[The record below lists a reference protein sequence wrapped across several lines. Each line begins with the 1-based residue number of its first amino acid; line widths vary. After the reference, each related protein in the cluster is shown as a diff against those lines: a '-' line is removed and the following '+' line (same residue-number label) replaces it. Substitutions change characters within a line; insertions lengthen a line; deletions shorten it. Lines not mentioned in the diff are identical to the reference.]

1 MTSIRNSR
9 YIVDTFTEFKKSIFY
24 FNRFDDW
31 QQFMSDGKKMYDE
44 AILKYGNQFNRIV
57 NEYPLDDPLGAF
69 PNWIT
74 PESDTIE
81 KLDEGFYTTFLRDDL
96 LSNVILAFD
105 EILDNI
111 DMGGSFTKSKLIITD
126 KTQGIFDFGLASL
139 GLFEKVEFYSEELS
153 IDNPLEFPTEQ
164 VAGLVPPMDIDMNE
178 LQQYFY
184 TSDISGKKY
193 LMTKQN
199 KGTQAA
205 LNDGYSLNNIPL
217 SYKSFGTKQKKSYLM
232 FKKEGGKTKFI
243 DLYVGVGGLGGMDS
257 SGMLQRALPMFM
269 AAKFFESVGI
279 RTRINSSRMFLGA
292 EFGEILDYANPKAV
306 KQLDANSKSDSRIIN
321 CCTVV
326 IKDFGEP
333 LDFTRLAVAVADER
347 TFRYNLWKYLPAIN
361 AIKYGVGMKGY
372 GSTVYGKEEGL
383 FEIGQRY
390 KNWYREQI
398 EQEDKEWVK
407 IDKPLMIFGG
417 VPEPENSWDYQGDK
431 NERGYKNIV
440 KEFYRI
446 LDIVD
451 FTYNKPEKAAE
462 RIYIREVESG
472 EKTLLEFKEYVLKT
486 LGEAYGVAQGGEYAD
501 PEIEVTEI
509 DIKFREKIE
518 ALNQFLEQKK

>member
-1 MTSIRNSR
+1 MPN
-9 YIVDTFTEFKKSIFY
+9 VNTFSDYKSSIFY

-31 QQFMSDGKKMYDE
+31 QEFMSEGKQYFEE
-44 AILKYGNQFNRIV
+44 AMRKYNQSFPQFVDDSVLTR
-57 NEYPLDDPLGAF
+57 PLQDN

-74 PESDTIE
+74 DESDTIE

-105 EILDNI
+105 EILANI
-111 DMGGSFTKSKLIITD
+111 DMGGSFEKSKLIITD

-164 VAGLVPPMDIDMNE
+164 VAGLVPPMNVNMND

-205 LNDGYSLNNIPL
+205 LNDGYSLNDIPL

-232 FKKEGGKTKFI
+232 FKKEGGKSKKV
-243 DLYVGVGGLGGMDS
+243 DLYVGVGGLGSMDS

-279 RTRINSSRMFLGA
+279 RTRINSSRMFLNYDGNPLQ
-292 EFGEILDYANPKAV
+292 ILDPDNPKAV
-306 KQLDANSKSDSRIIN
+306 KQSKKLNNPKIIN
-321 CCTVV
+321 CATVV
-326 IKDFGEP
+326 IKDFGEE

-347 TFRYNLWKYLPAIN
+347 TFRYNLWKFLPAIN
-361 AIKYGVGMKGY
+361 AIKYGVGMKGW
-372 GSTVYGKEEGL
+372 GSTIYGGDIM
-383 FEIGQRY
+383 FETGQRY

-398 EQEDKEWVK
+398 EKEDKEWVK

-417 VPEPENSWDYQGDK
+417 VPNPENSWDYQGDK
-431 NERGYKNIV
+431 NEEGYINIV

-462 RIYIREVESG
+462 RIYIRQVESG
-472 EKTLLEFKEYVLKT
+472 EKTLLGFKEYVLKT
-486 LGEAYGVAQGGEYAD
+486 LGQAYGVAEGGEYAD
-501 PEIEVTEI
+501 PKIEIEEI
-509 DIKFREKIE
+509 DIKFDEKIE
-518 ALNQFLEQKK
+518 ALNKFIEQKK

>member
-1 MTSIRNSR
+1 MPRVNRFSLYQST
-9 YIVDTFTEFKKSIFY
+9 IFY
-24 FNRFDDW
+24 FNRFNDW
-31 QQFMSDGKKMYDE
+31 QEFMSEGKKTYEE
-44 AILKYGNQFNRIV
+44 AMRKYNQSFPQFVDDSVLTR
-57 NEYPLDDPLGAF
+57 PLQLY

-74 PESDTIE
+74 DESDTIE

-105 EILDNI
+105 EILANI
-111 DMGGSFTKSKLIITD
+111 DMGGSFIKSKLIITD

-217 SYKSFGTKQKKSYLM
+217 KYKSFGTKQKKSYLM

-292 EFGEILDYANPKAV
+292 QFGQILDYANPKAV

-361 AIKYGVGMKGY
+361 AIKYGVGMRGY
-372 GSTVYGKEEGL
+372 GKTVYGGNVM
-383 FEIGQRY
+383 FEVGQRY

-417 VPEPENSWDYQGDK
+417 VPNPEDSWDYQGNK

-446 LDIVD
+446 LDVVD

-462 RIYIREVESG
+462 RIYIRQVESG
-472 EKTLLEFKEYVLKT
+472 EKTLLGFKEYVLKT
-486 LGEAYGVAQGGEYAD
+486 LGQAYGVAEGGEYAD
-501 PEIEVTEI
+501 PKIEIEEI
-509 DIKFREKIE
+509 DIKFDEKIE
-518 ALNQFLEQKK
+518 ALNQFIEQKK